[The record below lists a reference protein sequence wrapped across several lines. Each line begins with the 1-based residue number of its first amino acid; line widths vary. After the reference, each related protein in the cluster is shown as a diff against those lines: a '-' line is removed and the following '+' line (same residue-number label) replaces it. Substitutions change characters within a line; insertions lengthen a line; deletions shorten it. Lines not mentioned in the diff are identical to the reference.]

1 MRIDNI
7 NDQLNT
13 FKDRNKRLEIK
24 EKILSEMEKANQKE
38 NYFSEK
44 ERKIISNFV
53 NKLFRELK
61 INTN

>member
-13 FKDRNKRLEIK
+13 FKDRNKTLEIK
-24 EKILSEMEKANQKE
+24 EKIISEMEKANQKE